1 LCEELDDRMQ
11 RSVSTAAGET
21 GTMQDLDRSGTAE
34 IDE

>member
-1 LCEELDDRMQ
+1 MQ

-21 GTMQDLDRSGTAE
+21 GTMQDLDRSGTTE

>member
-11 RSVSTAAGET
+11 TSVSTAAGET
-21 GTMQDLDRSGTAE
+21 GTMQDLDRSGTTE